1 VRENIDPNT
10 ADTKYGRT
18 HCGVLPWLS
27 WCGGK
32 GLLERERINPNIA
45 DTQYGRTPLGSA
57 AMGGHEGRVK
67 LLLEREDIN
76 PNTPEIERS
85 LSPLEYTTN
94 GRHEGVVK
102 WLLESKD
109 INPNIADTIW
119 QDTAPVGYP
128 EVTPRSSKPAHRTRG
143 SES

>member
-1 VRENIDPNT
+1 MRENIDPNT

-94 GRHEGVVK
+94 GGHEGSRKVAIGK
-102 WLLESKD
+102 
-109 INPNIADTIW
+109 
-119 QDTAPVGYP
+119 QGYKSQHCGHNMAGHRSCGL
-128 EVTPRSSKPAHRTRG
+128 PRSDTT
-143 SES
+143 EF